1 MTLHSEME
9 GVLSI
14 SGALTFAS
22 VAANYLEAKSLLSD
36 ETTIVDLEAVASADS
51 AGLALLLEWQAVAR
65 QRGARLKFINAPH
78 DLMRLAVLSESTGL
92 LGLTARPEPPE
103 NE

>member
-1 MTLHSEME
+1 MS
-9 GVLSI
+9 V
-14 SGALTFAS
+14 SGALTFDS
-22 VAANYLEAKSLLSD
+22 VAERYLEAKSLLCN
-36 ETTIVDLEAVASADS
+36 ETTIVDLKSVVSADS

-65 QRGARLKFINAPH
+65 QRGAGMKFINAPH

-92 LGLTARPEPPE
+92 LGLISRPEPPE